1 MFEDELAVVEES
13 FRGLGRVREGVGEQ
27 AARADEA
34 SLGEMLQAAE
44 RLRRVA
50 DALALT
56 VIGHAARWGE
66 EVGDDH
72 VYRPVHLPAGEVADF
87 AVEAVALA
95 VGAGPPE
102 AGRRCDLAAR
112 AVTDL
117 SRLADL
123 VAAGRMRERSLEIV
137 AKETRGAGAEAVA
150 EVVDHLLGSLRGRP
164 DTVRAGDLDDREL
177 RKAIRRMLTRVE
189 PEVLERKAKHNR
201 RELLQ
206 VGFAEGPVGCSDM
219 YATLPTEAALA
230 IQAAVDEV
238 AREARAEDPEL
249 TAGAARA
256 NALADLTLRGVE
268 VQASV
273 RLGIPVITSAASRL
287 SFAPS
292 TGGEGGLEAP
302 SSHLDQRGEAS
313 HLDQRGQASH
323 LDQRGEASHLDQR
336 GEASHCDHRQEI
348 AEALH
353 GPTAVSG
360 RFVTGEGP
368 DAVDVLPEEWAGD
381 AITSQVPTT
390 LGPGGQASWIS
401 GCEVPG
407 VGFIPADVVAAL
419 TTRLETKVSRALID
433 ARTGVLVE
441 TSNPRYVVTDS
452 MREFVAARDET
463 CRMWGCNRRV
473 LAGCA
478 GLGADLDH
486 AVPHPQGPSCPSN
499 LSGLCRHHHRLKH
512 SPRWSH
518 TLHEDG
524 RTEWTSP
531 TGVAANSYP
540 AHWVHSLDEG
550 ETPPSPPVEGASR
563 PTYVLDEDE
572 ELANLFTRP
581 SLPEVDYS
589 QPAPF

>member
-56 VIGHAARWGE
+56 VIGQAARWGE

-72 VYRPVHLPAGEVADF
+72 VYRPVRLPAGEVADF

-95 VGAGPPE
+95 VGAGPPD

-112 AVTDL
+112 AITDL
-117 SRLADL
+117 SQLADL
-123 VAAGRMRERSLEIV
+123 VAAGRMRERSLKIV
-137 AKETRGAGAEAVA
+137 AKETRGATADAVA
-150 EVVDHLLGSLRGRP
+150 EVVDHLLGSLRGQP

-189 PEVLERKAKHNR
+189 PEVLERKAKRNR
-201 RELLQ
+201 REQLQ

-313 HLDQRGQASH
+313 HLDQH
-323 LDQRGEASHLDQR
+323 GEASHL
-336 GEASHCDHRQEI
+336 HHRQEI

-518 TLHEDG
+518 TLHQDG

-572 ELANLFTRP
+572 ELANLFARRACRRSTTRNP
-581 SLPEVDYS
+581 PPSEPRRPARSLP
-589 QPAPF
+589 

>member
-13 FRGLGRVREGVGEQ
+13 FKGLGRVREGVGEQ
-27 AARADEA
+27 ATRADEA

-44 RLRRVA
+44 RLRRAA

-66 EVGDDH
+66 EIGEDH

-117 SRLADL
+117 SCLADL

-137 AKETRGAGAEAVA
+137 AKETRGASADAVA
-150 EVVDHLLGSLRGRP
+150 EVVDHLLGPLRGRP

-189 PEVLERKAKHNR
+189 PEVLERKAKRNR
-201 RELLQ
+201 RDLLQ
-206 VGFAEGPVGCSDM
+206 VGFAEGPVGCSEM

-238 AREARAEDPEL
+238 AHEARAEDPEL

-302 SSHLDQRGEAS
+302 SSHLDQRGEES
-313 HLDQRGQASH
+313 HL
-323 LDQRGEASHLDQR
+323 
-336 GEASHCDHRQEI
+336 DHRQEI

-360 RFVTGEGP
+360 RFVTGDGP

-390 LGPGGQASWIS
+390 LGPGGQASWIG

-531 TGVAANSYP
+531 TGVAASAHP

-550 ETPPSPPVEGASR
+550 ERPPSPPVEGASR

>member
-72 VYRPVHLPAGEVADF
+72 VYRPVRLPAGEVAEF

-117 SRLADL
+117 SSLADL

-137 AKETRGAGAEAVA
+137 AKETRGASAEAVA

-189 PEVLERKAKHNR
+189 PEVLERKAKRNR
-201 RELLQ
+201 RDLLQ
-206 VGFAEGPVGCSDM
+206 VGFAEGPVGCSEM

-256 NALADLTLRGVE
+256 NALADLTLRGVD

-302 SSHLDQRGEAS
+302 SSHLDQRGEE
-313 HLDQRGQASH
+313 SH
-323 LDQRGEASHLDQR
+323 LDQRGEESHL
-336 GEASHCDHRQEI
+336 DHRQEI

-360 RFVTGEGP
+360 RFVTGDGP

-486 AVPHPQGPSCPSN
+486 AVPHPQGPSCPTN

-531 TGVAANSYP
+531 TGVAASAHP

-550 ETPPSPPVEGASR
+550 ERPPSPPVEGASR